1 MSISSRKTP
10 DPFARVSKTILDDDR
25 ISWRAKGIAAYL
37 VGKPDGWKLR
47 VTDLV
52 KHGTDGKHAIR
63 AALNELREFGYAEYT
78 QSHVDGRLQEGH
90 WEVSD
95 KPIYPPRSKNRN
107 AVISRS
113 ENQDAVP
120 QVSEDQHHSKNDSN
134 EIDYKEKE
142 GLCLSEAQN
151 NPLKTHSPTPN
162 HGARPLPQLP
172 ESLEHL
178 TAAWARWQQYCREIG
193 KPLIRTQ
200 AEEQIELM
208 EAMTDTE
215 VYDAMKAAMRARW
228 STFYK
233 PKKNEPTKRQEP
245 PGVNL

>member
-25 ISWRAKGIAAYL
+25 LSWRAKGIAAYL

-120 QVSEDQHHSKNDSN
+120 QASEYQDHSKNDSN
-134 EIDYKEKE
+134 KNESSKKDKGLSDDEILDEDIEPSSLNTNPPHHPNAAAPSSPAWVPEWDEVKE
-142 GLCLSEAQN
+142 
-151 NPLKTHSPTPN
+151 
-162 HGARPLPQLP
+162 
-172 ESLEHL
+172 
-178 TAAWARWQQYCREIG
+178 W
-193 KPLIRTQ
+193 
-200 AEEQIELM
+200 AEEHKWPRDKAAEFFNY
-208 EAMTDTE
+208 
-215 VYDAMKAAMRARW
+215 YDALGWEWKGSKIKNWRAKAQGWLNRW
-228 STFYK
+228 REEKK
-233 PKKNEPTKRQEP
+233 PKEAANC
-245 PGVNL
+245 NL

>member
-25 ISWRAKGIAAYL
+25 LSWRAKGIAAYL

-120 QVSEDQHHSKNDSN
+120 QASEDQDHSKNDSN
-134 EIDYKEKE
+134 
-142 GLCLSEAQN
+142 
-151 NPLKTHSPTPN
+151 
-162 HGARPLPQLP
+162 
-172 ESLEHL
+172 
-178 TAAWARWQQYCREIG
+178 
-193 KPLIRTQ
+193 
-200 AEEQIELM
+200 
-208 EAMTDTE
+208 
-215 VYDAMKAAMRARW
+215 
-228 STFYK
+228 
-233 PKKNEPTKRQEP
+233 KNEHNKKDMGVSDEQALDEESELNTSSSSSPNSAPPSSPSWVPAWDEVNEWAKERKWPIENAAEFFNYYDSLGWEWKGSKIKNWRAKAMSWLNRWRQEKAKQSQP
-245 PGVNL
+245 AGCNLS